1 MIKYLIRTHTY
12 YRSVALNASIS
23 NYVDQ
28 FKKIMQNFECV
39 KFVYICSL
47 IIIKVLT
54 VFLIDHVKGFSIIES
69 LSKAFDDPVSYV
81 YTHNI
86 EFYRA
91 LFLKTHGQ

>member
-28 FKKIMQNFECV
+28 YKKIMQNFECV

-81 YTHNI
+81 YTQNI
-86 EFYRA
+86 EFYHV